1 LEGGISV
8 EDDVLLPE
16 EDPGN
21 SQKGDAEHWIS
32 VYQELLDHNR
42 RLLNHMRNHDEAE
55 METQPLERH
64 IQRLEARL
72 ALWEKGGR
80 IAGRRPRSF
89 P

>member
-1 LEGGISV
+1 M

-42 RLLNHMRNHDEAE
+42 RLLNYMRNHDEAE
-55 METQPLERH
+55 IETQPLERH

-72 ALWEKGGR
+72 AFWKRVPG
-80 IAGRRPRSF
+80 
-89 P
+89 

>member
-1 LEGGISV
+1 M

-32 VYQELLDHNR
+32 VYEELLDHNR

-55 METQPLERH
+55 METQPL
-64 IQRLEARL
+64 
-72 ALWEKGGR
+72 
-80 IAGRRPRSF
+80 
-89 P
+89 